1 MQRNVRSIG
10 LQFFLELGFLLRDQD
25 DLPGVNDN
33 GLCTNVHPAHHHP
46 RPAAGMKMSSA
57 SKKNRKVKRG
67 GASGADDTGI
77 EIFY

>member
-33 GLCTNVHPAHHHP
+33 GLCTNVHPAHHIP
-46 RPAAGMKMSSA
+46 DLQPG
-57 SKKNRKVKRG
+57 
-67 GASGADDTGI
+67 
-77 EIFY
+77 